1 MGKKKHMT
9 AGRRPGK
16 DARKENLEQG
26 MAIIHRSPLFAGIG
40 GYVRVMDRRAVGK
53 EGAAVVSSDGT
64 IILNQ
69 EMLLTPAQ

>member
-40 GYVRVMDRRAVGK
+40 GYYWDSAGERWGVGVSAAQDDCQ
-53 EGAAVVSSDGT
+53 EGAICTVFG
-64 IILNQ
+64 
-69 EMLLTPAQ
+69 